1 MEGANDWD
9 LAALAAERDYVIV
22 TNNRRNFMRLYGR
35 LEIHDGLIIIVPT
48 VSSNEQVRLFEAALD
63 IAGQQER
70 SLVSRTA
77 SSTW

>member
-9 LAALAAERDYVIV
+9 LAALSAERDYVIV
-22 TNNRRNFMRLYGR
+22 TNNGRNFMRLYGR

-48 VSSNEQVRLFEAALD
+48 VSSNEQVRLFEVALD